1 MELKKLIKVSDYEW
15 EIPKSSGMNVKG
27 VIFGSQDLIEKMDE
41 KVYEQVKNVACLP
54 GIVKASIAMPD
65 AHWGYGFPIGGVGA
79 FDPEEGGIISVGGV
93 GYDISCG
100 VRTLTTPLLKE
111 EVEPVLEDL
120 VEELFDTI
128 PAGVGS
134 EGEIK
139 LSPSKLDE
147 VLEEGAVWA
156 VKKGYGEWE
165 DLEYTEEKG
174 CMPGANPDYV
184 SREAKKRQHRQVGTL
199 GSGNHYLEIQY
210 VAEVYDK
217 KVAEAFGLFEG
228 QVVVTFHCGSRAL
241 GHQIATD
248 YLPVLAKAARK
259 YGIPIKEKELV
270 CAPIKSPEGERYFKA
285 MICGVNCALANRQ
298 VITHLVRE
306 VFSDFFPKA
315 YLKVLYDVSH
325 NTCKVETHEV
335 NGKKKRLY
343 VHRKGATRA
352 WGPGRSELPERYRS
366 VGQPVIIGGS
376 MGTASYI
383 LVGTEEGEKK
393 AFASACHGAG
403 RTMSRHQAKKSF
415 RADQIVE
422 KLRKKGIIVRGRSKR
437 GLAEEAPEAYKNVE
451 EVIESTC
458 KAGLTKKVVKLLP
471 MGCIK
476 G

>member
-1 MELKKLIKVSDYEW
+1 VELKKLKKISDYEW
-15 EIPKSSGMNVKG
+15 EIPKSGDMRVRG
-27 VIFGSQDLIEKMDE
+27 VIFASKELIEEMDE
-41 KVYEQVKNVACLP
+41 KVYEQLSNVASLP
-54 GIVKASIAMPD
+54 GIVRAAIAMPD
-65 AHWGYGFPIGGVGA
+65 AHWGYGFPIGGVAA
-79 FDPEEGGIISVGGV
+79 FDPENDGIISVGGV

-100 VRTLTTPLLKE
+100 VRTLTTPLIKE
-111 EVEPVLEDL
+111 EVEDVLEEL
-120 VEELFDTI
+120 VDELFETI

-156 VKKGYGEWE
+156 IKKGYGEWE
-165 DLEYTEEKG
+165 DLEYIEEKG
-174 CMPGANPDYV
+174 CVKGADPDKV
-184 SREAKKRQHRQVGTL
+184 SKEAKKRQHRQVGTL

-210 VAEVYDK
+210 VAEIYDA
-217 KVAEAFGLFEG
+217 KVAEAFGLFKN

-270 CAPIKSPEGERYFKA
+270 CAPIKSPEGESYFKA
-285 MICGVNCALANRQ
+285 MLCGINCALANRQ

-306 VFSDFFPKA
+306 VFRDFFPRA
-315 YLKVLYDVSH
+315 HLKVLYDVSH
-325 NTCKVETHEV
+325 NTCKVETHIV
-335 NGKKKRLY
+335 NGKKKKLY

-352 WGPGRSELPERYRS
+352 WGPGRKELPLAYQE

-383 LVGTEEGEKK
+383 LVGTKEGEEK
-393 AFASACHGAG
+393 AFSSACHGAG

-415 RADQIVE
+415 RADKIVE
-422 KLRKKGIIVRGRSKR
+422 ELRKRGIIVRGKSKR
-437 GLAEEAPEAYKNVE
+437 GLAEEAPDAYKDVN
-451 EVIESTC
+451 EVIEATC
-458 KAGLTKKVVKLLP
+458 KAGLTKKVAKLIP